1 MAVLRNIVYVLLI
14 AVVLAPSTTISTANK
29 IADVQPNDDLCYQPC
44 GAVLFPCEAVTDGPP
59 RSTCN
64 FTCTQCGFNR
74 GECVQDDK
82 CCCRSE

>member
-1 MAVLRNIVYVLLI
+1 MFKDFRTSYHLKRATDTNSYFIRL
-14 AVVLAPSTTISTANK
+14 SANK